1 MKSGSNDPLAA
12 CVRRFAKFD
21 FGPYCMMFTVKAAR
35 ASRQSTKE
43 TLAEA
48 TRSSVSRTGF
58 SIPILAP
65 CSTPPPPLDWEPNAT
80 VTENVL
86 VMSV

>member
-21 FGPYCMMFTVKAAR
+21 FGPYCMMFKGC
-35 ASRQSTKE
+35 K
-43 TLAEA
+43 
-48 TRSSVSRTGF
+48 GF
-58 SIPILAP
+58 STVDQGNPGRSNKEFRFPDWVLYSHFGPLLDA
-65 CSTPPPPLDWEPNAT
+65 PPPPDWEPNAT